1 MLTSLRQPGLPLL
14 RLLMNGRTQM
24 HNISLFNIATAVIAT
39 GFGAWV
45 FVVAAAMIASGVG
58 G

>member
-1 MLTSLRQPGLPLL
+1 
-14 RLLMNGRTQM
+14 M